1 MAEGE
6 RTVRLARIRSLG
18 CALLAA
24 GFVSMAWPATR
35 AFATDLQVCHDA
47 SGDTAIAACTRA
59 IESGA
64 LSKRELA
71 MAYTMRGVEWRAKAE
86 LERAIIDHT
95 DAIRK
100 DPTVYEAFYNRG
112 NAYRQKGD
120 NDRAIADYTAAIR
133 VHPNDPDI
141 YTNRGNA
148 YRDKGDDA
156 RAKAD
161 YARADRL
168 KR

>member
-1 MAEGE
+1 MAKGE
-6 RTVRLARIRSLG
+6 PTMRLARIRSTG
-18 CALLAA
+18 GVFLAA
-24 GFVSMAWPATR
+24 AFLSMAWPATQ

-47 SGDTAIAACTRA
+47 SGDTAIKACTRA
-59 IESGA
+59 IESGT
-64 LSKRELA
+64 LSKHQLA
-71 MAYTMRGVEWRAKAE
+71 MAYTMRGVEWRAKGE

-95 DAIRK
+95 DAIAK

-120 NDRAIADYTAAIR
+120 NDRAIADYTTAIR

-148 YRDKGDDA
+148 YRDKGDHD
-156 RAKAD
+156 RAEAD